1 MITVEQAKQKMDG
14 VVVPLATIF
23 KDDADKSLD
32 VDATQQNVQWMVDQG
47 AAPGNTVF
55 IAVGSGGDFTV
66 MNTEERKAAIKAIAD
81 VAVPNNIPTFASVQS
96 TDIRT
101 TIELCQWCEEVG
113 IDIVQMSSAYYYSIL
128 KDDIVDWV
136 NEVAKHTNVG
146 FAAYSHWYSGS
157 KYDMTMDVA
166 EELLEV
172 RNSVAVKWGSPA
184 IGNYLSGI
192 KYFVPKVAVVNN
204 GPLSIYGHM
213 LGAKAWVS
221 HVPNFY
227 PQICWKIHELLTAGM
242 YGEAQ
247 KLFDEFNGP
256 YGAITGRIRETT
268 AGEGVFVRPWLEAAG
283 RPSGPSRFPSRDDVV
298 TDEDRR
304 LVRELLGRAP
314 AMVEAAPSPAAMR

>member
-23 KDDADKSLD
+23 KDDADRSLD

-66 MNTEERKAAIKAIAD
+66 MSTEERKAAIKAIAD

-136 NEVAKHTNVG
+136 NEVATVSYTHLTLP
-146 FAAYSHWYSGS
+146 
-157 KYDMTMDVA
+157 T
-166 EELLEV
+166 
-172 RNSVAVKWGSPA
+172 
-184 IGNYLSGI
+184 
-192 KYFVPKVAVVNN
+192 
-204 GPLSIYGHM
+204 
-213 LGAKAWVS
+213 KA
-221 HVPNFY
+221 
-227 PQICWKIHELLTAGM
+227 
-242 YGEAQ
+242 
-247 KLFDEFNGP
+247 
-256 YGAITGRIRETT
+256 
-268 AGEGVFVRPWLEAAG
+268 
-283 RPSGPSRFPSRDDVV
+283 
-298 TDEDRR
+298 
-304 LVRELLGRAP
+304 
-314 AMVEAAPSPAAMR
+314 

>member
-1 MITVEQAKQKMDG
+1 MITVEEAKQKMDG

-23 KDDADKSLD
+23 KDDADRSLD
-32 VDATQQNVQWMVDQG
+32 VEATQQNVQWMGDQG

-66 MNTEERKAAIKAIAD
+66 MSTEERKVAIKAIAD

-136 NEVAKHTNVG
+136 NEVAKHTSVG

-166 EELLEV
+166 EEILKV
-172 RNSVAVKWGSPA
+172 KNTVAVKWGSPD
-184 IGNYLSGI
+184 IGNYLAGI
-192 KYFVPKVAVVNN
+192 KYFVPRAAVVNN
-204 GPLSIYGHM
+204 GPLSIYGHQ
-213 LGAKAWVS
+213 LGVKASVR
-221 HVPNFY
+221 HVPNFF
-227 PQICWKIHELLTAGM
+227 PAHSIAVHKLMTAGQ
-242 YGEAQ
+242 YDEAQ
-247 KLFDEFNGP
+247 RVFDEFNLE
-256 YGAITGRIRETT
+256 YGKIRAAITQHT
-268 AGEGVFVRPWLEAAG
+268 AGEGVFVKPFMKHRG
-283 RPSGPSRFPSRDDVV
+283 RPSGPARLPSRDSVV
-298 TDEDRR
+298 TPEVMGMVKDLMDR
-304 LVRELLGRAP
+304 ADSI
-314 AMVEAAPSPAAMR
+314 VESAQVSG